1 MSKIKG
7 ITYAAVSSSTFGLAP
22 CFTLLLLGNGYTPFE
37 VLSYRWGIASL
48 CMILWGLLFRYNFRL
63 KRKEWGAVLG
73 LSVFRAVTSLSLVF
87 AYQNIASG
95 VASTIHFMYPL
106 AVALAMTLFS
116 GKENPELFLLQLGCQ
131 LWEPF
136 CFLWEILT
144 SAREM

>member
-63 KRKEWGAVLG
+63 KLERMGSCFRIKCLSGSDFFKSGFCLSEHCQWGSFYYSFYVSSGCCACDDPFFPGKKIRSYFYCSWDVSCG
-73 LSVFRAVTSLSLVF
+73 SHF
-87 AYQNIASG
+87 A
-95 VASTIHFMYPL
+95 
-106 AVALAMTLFS
+106 FS
-116 GKENPELFLLQLGCQ
+116 GKY
-131 LWEPF
+131 
-136 CFLWEILT
+136 
-144 SAREM
+144 